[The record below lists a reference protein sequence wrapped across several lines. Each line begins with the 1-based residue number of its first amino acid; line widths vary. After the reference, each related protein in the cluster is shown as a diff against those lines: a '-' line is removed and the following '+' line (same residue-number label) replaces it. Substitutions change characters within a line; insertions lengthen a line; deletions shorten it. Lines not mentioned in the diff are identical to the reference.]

1 MENKQNSSQ
10 SNQSF
15 SNQSSQSNQPNAS
28 QSSQSSSRSQSSQ
41 PTSSSTGSSIGNQ
54 QSSRTGSGS
63 QSGSSSSKIGGL
75 DVNAVT
81 SKLQEFGTTAM
92 NKVNSLSTT
101 QKVVGGSLLAL
112 GAGWLAMNRSKTP
125 KNKTNYNTTKT
136 NKFGRSSS

>member
-54 QSSRTGSGS
+54 QSARTGSSS